1 MRGRSFERERREG
14 GRMEMH
20 RGRYVGKGEVA
31 SMCRDS
37 HRESNGKR
45 GQKEE
50 KRKGCEEG
58 WREKMSNKFG

>member
-1 MRGRSFERERREG
+1 
-14 GRMEMH
+14 MEMH